1 MQELRILD
9 RLEVIAVVDNSL
21 AVWTDPDRDDVQRF
35 SKWVD
40 ADKADDDKMIV
51 AGGGLCLL
59 LRATEGDETRT
70 ILYDAAEGEFS
81 LANNV
86 ASLGIDLSE
95 VDEIVMSHGH
105 PDHFGGLVW
114 ALKRIGRKD
123 TPVYTHPQMF
133 LKRGW
138 LVKKPEGDEI
148 RELPPIATEDEI
160 EQAGGK
166 IVSSDQP
173 VLLANNMLLRT
184 GEVPRKTDYEK
195 GLPPQ
200 MVVVDEKWENEPL
213 VLDDVSLVARVRNRG
228 IAVISGCSHAGI
240 INIIREGQRL
250 TGEEQVH
257 GIVGGLHLAR
267 GAHKEAMEKTVEEI
281 VTISPKLLVPCH
293 CTGWRARHKMSRLLP
308 DSYVEGSTGHKYII
322 EGVDVS

>member
-1 MQELRILD
+1 MD

-21 AVWTDPDRDDVQRF
+21 AVWTDPDREDVQRF
-35 SKWVD
+35 SKWIN
-40 ADKADDDKMIV
+40 ADEADDDKTIV

-70 ILYDAAEGEFS
+70 VLYDAAEGEFS

-86 ASLGIDLSE
+86 AALGLDMSD

-105 PDHFGGLVW
+105 PDHFGGIIW
-114 ALKRIGRKD
+114 ALKKIGRKD
-123 TPVYTHPQMF
+123 TPVYTHPKMF
-133 LKRGW
+133 LRRGW

-148 RELPPIATEDEI
+148 RELPTIASENEI

-166 IVSSDQP
+166 IVSDDQP
-173 VLLANNMLLRT
+173 VLLANDMLLRT
-184 GEVPRKTDYEK
+184 GEVPRKTSYEK

-200 MVVVDEKWENEPL
+200 MLWVDGKWENEPL
-213 VLDDVSLVARVRNRG
+213 VRDDVSLVANVKDRG
-228 IAVISGCSHAGI
+228 IVVISGCSHAGI

-257 GIVGGLHLAR
+257 GIIGGLHLAL
-267 GAHKEAMEKTVEEI
+267 GAHEGAMEKTIDEI
-281 VTISPKLLVPCH
+281 VRIRPKLLVPCH
-293 CTGWRARHKMSRLLP
+293 CTGWRARHKMSNLLP

-322 EGVDVS
+322 DSVDVS